1 MEAAESSGDSYD
13 WKSILHGRNVIKRGA
28 CWRIGNGRDVQ
39 IWQHLWLPRKHPSR
53 VQSPMLEGWE
63 ETTVNVLINEEN
75 RTWNEQLIDGLFVPE
90 EAELVKKIPL
100 SRHSVDDKMFWPWTQ
115 SGAYTCKSGY
125 RFLKMEDEEDGMEDV
140 QNGEKVFWQSIWGLR
155 IPNKV
160 KNFLWHACREAIPT
174 KANLKRR
181 HIIENNRCKRCKNEE
196 ETVLHALWNCSELD
210 SVWTQIEWSS
220 RRSSGVTCFKEL
232 LSWVLTNHRNR
243 ELFAMVTW
251 GIWHQ

>member
-90 EAELVKKIPL
+90 EAELVKKISL
-100 SRHSVDDKMFWPWTQ
+100 SRHSVDDKIFWPWTQ